1 MTDER
6 ELDAGPFEDQDDY
19 EIISSDEVDRIVGV
33 LGELMESVESEN
45 IKCHLEEALDGI
57 YYLVYDDEEDE
68 EGLSEAA

>member
-57 YYLVYDDEEDE
+57 YYLVYDDEEDD